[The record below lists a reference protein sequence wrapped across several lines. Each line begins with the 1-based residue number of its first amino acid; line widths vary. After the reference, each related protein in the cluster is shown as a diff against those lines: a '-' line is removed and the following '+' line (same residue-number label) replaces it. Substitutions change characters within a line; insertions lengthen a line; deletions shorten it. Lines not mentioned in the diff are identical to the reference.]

1 MILLAHGDGGLLTSR
16 LIKDLFCSYF
26 GNEKLDLLMDSAI
39 FEAQKAR
46 VAITTDSF
54 VITPL
59 FFAGGDIGKLAVYG
73 TVNDLAV
80 CGAYPKYL
88 AASFILEEGLQLS
101 TLEQIV
107 HSMSRA
113 CAEAGV
119 QIIAGDTKVVER
131 GNADKLFITTTG
143 FGYIPEKVNMG
154 YHRIQPG
161 DLVVINGEL
170 GDHGI
175 AIIAERHKLDLDMQ
189 IMSDC
194 APLNSITCEILS
206 SFQEIKFMRDL
217 TRGGFATALK
227 EIALAAGVDIEIQE
241 NELPINPRVEEIA
254 KVLGLDPMYLANE
267 GKFLAMVAESQAG
280 SLLEL
285 LHNHPLGRLAKVVGV
300 VKEGKGDVFLKTP
313 LGGTRELNLMTGI
326 PLPRI
331 C

>member
-16 LIKDLFCSYF
+16 LIKDVFCSYF

-39 FEAQKAR
+39 FEAKEAR

-54 VITPL
+54 IITPL
-59 FFAGGDIGKLAVYG
+59 SFPGGDIGKLAVYG

-107 HSMSRA
+107 HSMSKA
-113 CAEAGV
+113 CVEAGV

-131 GNADKLFITTTG
+131 GHADKLFITTTG

-161 DLVVINGEL
+161 DLVVVNGEL

-175 AIIAERHKLDLDMQ
+175 AIIAARHELDLDMQ

-206 SFQEIKFMRDL
+206 SLQEIKFMRDL

-227 EIALAAGVDIEIQE
+227 EIALAASVDIEIQE
-241 NELPINPRVEEIA
+241 HKLPINPRVQEIA

-267 GKFLAMVAESQAG
+267 GKFLAMVAASQAE

-300 VKEGKGDVFLKTP
+300 VKEGKGDVFLRTA
-313 LGGTRELNLMTGI
+313 LGGTRELNLMTGM